1 MRVSETE
8 NRQTGTQGSGELTN
22 LPFGQYQPYRMIS
35 DTLDRI
41 REGARP
47 LQILDASG
55 GDTTIRKFL
64 PEDDITVLE
73 PAGEIPAALPFEDGA
88 FHYVVSV
95 DALARAEPA
104 VRNEHLSELRRVTR
118 KGILLASP
126 FDSGVVRGAER
137 AANDLHHAVHGE
149 DEPRLRQHTE
159 HGLPALDDTRSL
171 FENLGDS
178 VSVLPNGYVP
188 HWLAMTGFA
197 SYSSSLGGGMDGAL
211 RSLDSYYNEFVYAL
225 GNAEPS
231 YRHVLVS
238 LRESVAVD
246 LDGLASPTP
255 GSGRAAAD
263 LNLFGAFSAVLP
275 LASEIK
281 RIETRSKE
289 QLAEYERR
297 LAEKEGLLARR
308 EAQVNDLSG
317 RVAALLGL
325 YEQNAELARQR
336 KQMER
341 QLRAI
346 TESKAWRMLA
356 LPRAIRRRI
365 LQFRG
370 SE

>member
-1 MRVSETE
+1 
-8 NRQTGTQGSGELTN
+8 
-22 LPFGQYQPYRMIS
+22 MIS
-35 DTLDRI
+35 DTLDRL

-47 LQILDASG
+47 LRLLDASG
-55 GDTTIRKFL
+55 GDATIRKFL
-64 PEDDITVLE
+64 PEDDVTVLE
-73 PAGEIPAALPFEDGA
+73 PAVETSVVLPCEDGA
-88 FHYVVSV
+88 FDYAVSV

-104 VRNEHLSELRRVTR
+104 ARNEYLSELRRVTR
-118 KGILLASP
+118 KGVLLSSP
-126 FDSGVVRGAER
+126 FDSRVVRGAER

-149 DEPRLRQHTE
+149 DEPRLRQHAE

-171 FENLGDS
+171 FENLGDR

-188 HWLAMTGFA
+188 HWLAMTGLA
-197 SYSSSLGGGMDGAL
+197 SYFSSFDGGMDGAL
-211 RSLDSYYNEFVYAL
+211 RSFDSYYNEFVYVL
-225 GNAEPS
+225 DNAEPS
-231 YRHVLVS
+231 YRHLLVS
-238 LRESVAVD
+238 LRESVVVD
-246 LDGLASPTP
+246 LDGLASPAP
-255 GSGRAAAD
+255 GSGRAAVD

-281 RIETRSKE
+281 RVETKSDE

-336 KQMER
+336 RQMER

-346 TESKAWRMLA
+346 TGSNVWRMLA

-365 LQFRG
+365 LRFRD